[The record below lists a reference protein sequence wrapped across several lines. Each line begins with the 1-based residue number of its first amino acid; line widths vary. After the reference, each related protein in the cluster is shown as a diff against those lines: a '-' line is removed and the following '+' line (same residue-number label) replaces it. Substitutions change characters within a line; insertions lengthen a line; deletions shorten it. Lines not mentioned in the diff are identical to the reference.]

1 MVSQMTVRGDSLLVG
16 SSRHCEVYL
25 QDMRVAE
32 RHLLITRTREGW
44 LLRQLDAS
52 GILATINQSNLTG
65 DHLLR
70 TGDQIALA
78 DYVLTVYPDAAE
90 RPATDKAEPVGV
102 RQKVGTFQLPADAVV
117 KHQDEPLSVPG
128 GRLEGLAQVCFQASR
143 CGDIDD
149 FMRRALTVLT
159 QRLPSRVA
167 WMGLA
172 PDGQGAFA
180 FSLGLSATGQ
190 TVNAPALC
198 RQLYNRCIDR
208 KQYLCLPACSHD
220 AARSLLAGPL
230 LSAGKPA
237 GMIYLDR
244 SSSQPRFDS
253 ADLDALR
260 LLCTQLTPFA
270 GMAASQQVNRHRP
283 AETSELVTTHEMQ
296 DRLTPK
302 IMPTWPELEIAAAR
316 SPGTAR
322 ASDVY
327 DVVQLPGSNLAA
339 VVVASAAATG
349 SEPALLMAE
358 ARAAFRV
365 SAVHADS
372 PHVLM
377 HELNW
382 LVYDGQ
388 TGHSVCCCAVLADPA
403 TGLVRYCTAGT
414 PGACILDQGGRAR
427 GLVGVPKSPIG
438 VEQTVAYDTRPEQLD
453 VGETLVLFTGGA
465 DSLTNASGQNYGRQR
480 LLDSLAGSCSQPVVS
495 MLDEL
500 TTEIR
505 VYRHGGKQPDDITV
519 LLLRYTPNL
528 VP

>member
-16 SSRHCEVYL
+16 SSRLCEVYL

-32 RHLLITRTREGW
+32 RHLLITRTSQGW

-52 GILATINQSNLTG
+52 RALAKINDSALTG

-70 TGDQIALA
+70 TGDQVAVA
-78 DYVLTVYPDAAE
+78 DYVLTVYPDVEE
-90 RPATDKAEPVGV
+90 RPATDKAEPTGV
-102 RQKVGTFQLPADAVV
+102 RQKVSTFQLPADAVV

-128 GRLEGLAQVCFQASR
+128 SCLEGLAQVCFQASR
-143 CGDIDD
+143 CGDVGD
-149 FMRRALTVLT
+149 FMRRALTVVT
-159 QRLPSRVA
+159 QRIPSRVA
-167 WMGLA
+167 WVGLA
-172 PDGQGAFA
+172 PDGRGGFA

-190 TVNAPALC
+190 TVNAPELC
-198 RQLYNRCIDR
+198 RRLYNRCIDR
-208 KQYLCLPACSHD
+208 KQYLCLPACSHG
-220 AARSLLAGPL
+220 AARSLMAGPL

-244 SSSQPRFDS
+244 TSSQPRFGP

-260 LLCTQLTPFA
+260 FLCTQLTPFA
-270 GMAASQQVNRHRP
+270 GMAASYEVGQRRP
-283 AETSELVTTHEMQ
+283 AEASELVATHEIQ
-296 DRLTPK
+296 DRLTPS

-316 SPGTAR
+316 SPGTVR

-349 SEPALLMAE
+349 TGPALLMAE
-358 ARAAFRV
+358 IRAAFRV

-388 TGHSVCCCAVLADPA
+388 AGHSICCCAVLVDPG
-403 TGLVRYCTAGT
+403 TGSVRYCAAGT
-414 PGACILDQGGRAR
+414 PGACILDQSGRAR
-427 GLVGVPKSPIG
+427 GLVGVPKPPIG

-453 VGETLVLFTGGA
+453 IGETLVLFTGGV
-465 DSLTNASGQNYGRQR
+465 DSLTNASGQSFGRQR
-480 LLDSLAGSCSQPVVS
+480 LFDSLSASCTQSVVA
-495 MLDEL
+495 MLDDL
-500 TTEIR
+500 TTELR

-519 LLLRYTPNL
+519 LLLRYTPSL
-528 VP
+528 AV